1 MSSPKKIR
9 VVVLFGGQSGE
20 HEVSVASGKSVIAA
34 LNSEKYDVLPIA
46 ITKQGA
52 WLSGKKAKQ
61 YLTLLTG
68 AATEGGITEVQTSS
82 LVTTGDTTTALEP
95 LAEKLSEQHIDIVL
109 PLIHGSFGE
118 DGRLQGMLDMLGVP
132 YVFSGM
138 LASALAMD
146 KPKAKLFAKQAGLQ
160 VLPEVVLTS
169 SDVEVATIAAQV
181 GLPAVVKPAE
191 LGSSVGIRI
200 VHDEKELATAIRN
213 AFVYG
218 KKVMVEQ
225 FKAGRELT
233 VGVFGNQPPRALAV
247 IEIIPQGSEFYDYTA
262 KYAAGGSKH
271 VCPAQI
277 PAAIEQL
284 VKQDAVKVFGALE
297 CCDLARVDFI
307 YNEKENA
314 VYFLEINT
322 IPGMTST
329 SLVPDEAREAGIDF
343 TDFLN
348 QLIQMALTRYSNAQ
362 KKA

>member
-1 MSSPKKIR
+1 MSRKKNR
-9 VVVLFGGQSGE
+9 VAVLFGGQSGE
-20 HEVSVASGKSVIAA
+20 HEVSLSSARSVIEA
-34 LNSEKYDVLPIA
+34 LNPARYEVVPIA
-46 ITKQGA
+46 VTKQGI
-52 WLSGKKAKQ
+52 WLGGKKAMQ
-61 YLTLLTG
+61 YLALQSGG
-68 AATEGGITEVQTSS
+68 AKEGGITSKQTKG
-82 LVTTGDTTTALEP
+82 LVAVGDTVATLEP
-95 LAEKLSEQHIDIVL
+95 ILEKPADKKIDIVL

-146 KPKAKLFAKQAGLQ
+146 KPKAKLFAQQAGLQ
-160 VLPEVVLTS
+160 VLPAVVLTD
-169 SDVEVATIAAQV
+169 SDIDVASIVAQV

-200 VHDEKELATAIRN
+200 VHDKKELTAAITS
-213 AFVYG
+213 AFTYG
-218 KKVMVEQ
+218 SKVMVEQ

-233 VGVFGNQPPRALAV
+233 VGVFGNEPPRALAV
-247 IEIIPQGSEFYDYTA
+247 IEIIPQGSEFYDYAA

-284 VKQDAVKVFGALE
+284 VKQDAAKVFGALE

-307 YNEKENA
+307 YNEKEKK

-329 SLVPDEAREAGIDF
+329 SLVPDEAREAGIGF
-343 TDFLN
+343 ADFLD
-348 QLIQMALTRYSNAQ
+348 QLIQMALKRYSDA
-362 KKA
+362 